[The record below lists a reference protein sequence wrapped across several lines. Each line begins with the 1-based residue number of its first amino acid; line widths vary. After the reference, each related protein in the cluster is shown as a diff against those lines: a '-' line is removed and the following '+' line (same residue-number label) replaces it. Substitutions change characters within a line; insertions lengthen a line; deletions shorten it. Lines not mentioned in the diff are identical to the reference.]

1 VRSEDFPK
9 ISIVTPSLNQSR
21 FLEAAI
27 NSVVSQKYPD
37 FQYFVMDGGSSDG
50 SVEIIR
56 KYSDRIDFWRSGD
69 DRGQADAIYQGFER
83 SSGDIL
89 GWLNSDDL
97 LLPGCLEK
105 VGSYFAKHPEIDCVV
120 GGSILIDE
128 SGTSLGIVD
137 GKPAFNLGTVQ
148 NFRKLLLWECGGF
161 YQPASFWRRNAF
173 FDEGGFDRELSFCFD
188 YDMYLRLAR
197 RGPFGL
203 IEDFL
208 ASFRVHSTSKTNTM
222 SDVWRTERDAVL
234 KQHGRNKVPALARYI
249 IRRCYVLA
257 DSIRKKRLKSGLK
270 SGRIVLPGAS
280 LN

>member
-1 VRSEDFPK
+1 MRSEELPK
-9 ISIVTPSLNQSR
+9 ISIVTPSLNQAG

-27 NSVVSQKYPD
+27 RSVISQDYPD

-56 KYSDRIDFWRSGD
+56 KYSEKIDFWRSGD
-69 DRGQADAIYQGFER
+69 DRGQADAVYQGFER
-83 SSGDIL
+83 ATGDIL
-89 GWLNSDDL
+89 GYLNSDDL

-105 VGSYFAKHPEIDCVV
+105 VGSYFAKHSEINCVV

-128 SGTSLGIVD
+128 RGASLDIAD
-137 GKPAFNLGTVQ
+137 GKPAFNLGTGQ
-148 NFRKLLLWECGGF
+148 NFRKLLFWECGGF
-161 YQPASFWRRNAF
+161 YQPASFWRRKAF

-208 ASFRVHSTSKTNTM
+208 ACFRVHPTSKTSTM

-234 KQHGRNKVPALARYI
+234 KRHGRDKVPAPARYLM
-249 IRRCYVLA
+249 RRWYVLV
-257 DSIRKKRLKSGLK
+257 DSIRKKRLKAGLK
-270 SGRIVLPGAS
+270 SGRIVLPKVH
-280 LN
+280 